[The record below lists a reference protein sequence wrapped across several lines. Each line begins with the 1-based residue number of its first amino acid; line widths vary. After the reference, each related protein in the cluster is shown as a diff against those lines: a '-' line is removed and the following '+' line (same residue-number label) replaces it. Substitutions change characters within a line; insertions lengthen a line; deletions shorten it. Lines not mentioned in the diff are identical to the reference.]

1 MSANDVA
8 NLLSKYADDGYAAGK
23 DPRVGHGV
31 LNLERVLERN
41 QRGVYDLAV
50 GGFHFSPLSSHSS
63 NKGFEISIQN
73 RGTEWVSGATLNL
86 NIEGRSK
93 RFFMGS
99 MKPGEVL
106 TTEWFLTPEQILDK
120 SGTSL
125 KARVALNGRQDI
137 RPENDQWN
145 SVIVLPD

>member
-1 MSANDVA
+1 MLPSVVSF
-8 NLLSKYADDGYAAGK
+8 LL
-23 DPRVGHGV
+23 
-31 LNLERVLERN
+31 
-41 QRGVYDLAV
+41 
-50 GGFHFSPLSSHSS
+50 HFPSHSS

-73 RGTEWVSGATLNL
+73 RGTEWISGATLDL

-106 TTEWFLTPEQILDK
+106 TTEWFLSPEQILDK

-125 KARVALNGRQDI
+125 KARVAFLDGRQDSS
-137 RPENDQWN
+137 RNDQWE
-145 SVIVLPD
+145 SVVVLPGGG